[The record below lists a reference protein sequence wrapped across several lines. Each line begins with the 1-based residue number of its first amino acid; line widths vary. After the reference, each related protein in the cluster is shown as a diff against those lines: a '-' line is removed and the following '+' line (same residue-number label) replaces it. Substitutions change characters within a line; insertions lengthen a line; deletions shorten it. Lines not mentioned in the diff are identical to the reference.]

1 MILTS
6 SIYLTFLIILLFLY
20 YIFPKKIQWLCLFVF
35 SFLFIIAST
44 SDVKV
49 YAYII
54 YGVLVTYLGS
64 IFIKRA
70 KTDKSKKIIEVITII
85 LTLLQLVYLKYLN
98 FFGSTAINILN
109 LFGKNVSYTAFTIV
123 APIGVSFYTLISLGY
138 VIDVARGVVEPQ
150 KNILKYSLYILYFP
164 QITSG
169 PITRY
174 SEMENS
180 LFSKHQ
186 FKLNNILFGFQRI
199 LWGFF
204 KKIVISERVAVLA
217 NTIFNNYT
225 EYNGIY
231 IVIGVVSFAIELY
244 TDFSGCMDIVIGT
257 SETLDIK
264 LPENF
269 DTPFFSK
276 SISEYW
282 RRWHIT
288 LGTWF
293 KDYLFYPIL
302 KSNLFQN
309 MQDKLKKKLGKK
321 WGKRIPTYLGM
332 FILWFTVGAWHG
344 GAYTYIIGSGILH
357 WFYIVSGEILDPI
370 FNKIG
375 EILKIKKERLAFKV
389 WQIIRTFGLV
399 CLGFVFFR
407 SKNIFQAIYMLKSIF
422 VNNFYEI
429 FLGGIYNLGLSKGD
443 IIVALLGIFT
453 LIIVSLLKQKC
464 NVREEILKQH
474 ILVRYCIWIFL
485 IIIILIFGYYGI
497 GYDASSFIYQNF

>member
-20 YIFPKKIQWLCLFVF
+20 YTFPKKIQWLCLFVF
-35 SFLFIIAST
+35 SFLFIVTST

-54 YGVLVTYLGS
+54 YGILVTYLGAK
-64 IFIKRA
+64 FIKMA

-85 LTLLQLVYLKYLN
+85 LILLQLIYLKYLN
-98 FFGSTAINILN
+98 FFGNTATNILN
-109 LFGKNVSYTAFTIV
+109 MFGKNNSLVIISIV

-180 LFSKHQ
+180 LFKEHQ

-199 LWGFF
+199 LWGIF
-204 KKIVISERVAVLA
+204 KKLVISERVAIIT

-225 EYNGIY
+225 DYNGVY
-231 IVIGVVSFAIELY
+231 ILIGVIAFAIQLY

-269 DTPFFSK
+269 NTPFFSK

-293 KDYLFYPIL
+293 KDYFFYPIL

-332 FILWFTVGAWHG
+332 LILWFTVGAWHG
-344 GAYTYIIGSGILH
+344 GACTYIIGSGLLH
-357 WFYIVSGEILDPI
+357 WFYIVSGEILNPA
-370 FNKIG
+370 FNKLG
-375 EILKIKKERLAFKV
+375 NFLKVNKERLAYKI
-389 WQIIRTFGLV
+389 WQMIRTSTLV
-399 CLGFVFFR
+399 CIGFVFFR
-407 SKNIFQAIYMLKSIF
+407 SESVFQAIYMLRSIF
-422 VNNFYEI
+422 VNNFYKLFMGEI
-429 FLGGIYNLGLSKGD
+429 QSLGLNNND
-443 IIVALLGIFT
+443 ITICLLGTFT
-453 LIIVSLLKQKC
+453 LFIVSLLKQKYEI
-464 NVREEILKQH
+464 REEISKQH
-474 ILVRYCIWIFL
+474 IIIRYSIWICL
-485 IIIILIFGYYGI
+485 ILCILILGYYGK
-497 GYDASSFIYQNF
+497 GYDASSFIYQKF

>member
-20 YIFPKKIQWLCLFVF
+20 YTFPKKIQWLCLFVF
-35 SFLFIIAST
+35 SFLFIVTST

-54 YGVLVTYLGS
+54 YGILVTYLGAK
-64 IFIKRA
+64 FIKMA

-85 LTLLQLVYLKYLN
+85 LILLQLIYLKYLN
-98 FFGSTAINILN
+98 FFGNTATNILN
-109 LFGKNVSYTAFTIV
+109 MFGKNNSLVIISIV

-180 LFSKHQ
+180 LFKEHQ

-199 LWGFF
+199 LWGIF
-204 KKIVISERVAVLA
+204 KKLVISERVAIIT

-225 EYNGIY
+225 DYNGVY
-231 IVIGVVSFAIELY
+231 ILIGVIAFAIQLY

-269 DTPFFSK
+269 NTPFFSK

-332 FILWFTVGAWHG
+332 LILWFTVGAWHG
-344 GAYTYIIGSGILH
+344 GACTYIIGSGLLH
-357 WFYIVSGEILDPI
+357 WFYIVSGEILNPA
-370 FNKIG
+370 FNKLG
-375 EILKIKKERLAFKV
+375 NFLKVNKERLAYKI
-389 WQIIRTFGLV
+389 WQMIRTSTLV
-399 CLGFVFFR
+399 CIGFVFFR
-407 SKNIFQAIYMLKSIF
+407 SESVFQAIYMLRSIF
-422 VNNFYEI
+422 VNNFYKLFMGEI
-429 FLGGIYNLGLSKGD
+429 QSLGLNNND
-443 IIVALLGIFT
+443 ITICLLGTFT
-453 LIIVSLLKQKC
+453 LFIVSLLKQKYEI
-464 NVREEILKQH
+464 REEISKQH
-474 ILVRYCIWIFL
+474 IIIRYSIWICL
-485 IIIILIFGYYGI
+485 ILCILILGYYGK
-497 GYDASSFIYQNF
+497 GYDASSFIYQKF

>member
-20 YIFPKKIQWLCLFVF
+20 YTFPKKIQWLCLFVF
-35 SFLFIIAST
+35 SFLFIVTST

-54 YGVLVTYLGS
+54 YGILVTYLGAK
-64 IFIKRA
+64 FIKMA

-85 LTLLQLVYLKYLN
+85 LILLQLIYLKYLN
-98 FFGSTAINILN
+98 FFGNTATNILN
-109 LFGKNVSYTAFTIV
+109 MFGKNNSLVIISIV

-180 LFSKHQ
+180 LFKEHQ

-199 LWGFF
+199 LWGIF
-204 KKIVISERVAVLA
+204 KKLVISERVAIIT

-225 EYNGIY
+225 DYNGVY
-231 IVIGVVSFAIELY
+231 ILIGVIAFAIQLY

-269 DTPFFSK
+269 NTPFFSK

-282 RRWHIT
+282 RRWHIYF
-288 LGTWF
+288 LPYF
-293 KDYLFYPIL
+293 FYPIL

-332 FILWFTVGAWHG
+332 LILWFTVGAWHG
-344 GAYTYIIGSGILH
+344 GACTYIIGSGLLH
-357 WFYIVSGEILDPI
+357 WFYIVSGEILNPA
-370 FNKIG
+370 FNKLG
-375 EILKIKKERLAFKV
+375 NFLKVNKERLAYKI
-389 WQIIRTFGLV
+389 WQMIRTSTLV
-399 CLGFVFFR
+399 CIGFVFFR
-407 SKNIFQAIYMLKSIF
+407 SESVFQAIYMLRSIF
-422 VNNFYEI
+422 VNNFYKLFMGEI
-429 FLGGIYNLGLSKGD
+429 QSLGLNNND
-443 IIVALLGIFT
+443 ITICLLGTFT
-453 LIIVSLLKQKC
+453 LFIVSLLKQKYEI
-464 NVREEILKQH
+464 REEISKQH
-474 ILVRYCIWIFL
+474 IIIRYSIWICL
-485 IIIILIFGYYGI
+485 ILCILILGYYGK
-497 GYDASSFIYQNF
+497 GYDASSFIYQKF